1 MRPALCA
8 LIAALAPSF
17 ACAVSNTS
25 GPAAP
30 LVRVRASS
38 ELDCPQEDIRLE
50 QELSGLYK
58 AVGCGRKAHYRAA
71 CEGLVCEVRA
81 ADEPSIPWRDR
92 PEPAQS
98 PGGR

>member
-1 MRPALCA
+1 MRPALCV

-17 ACAVSNTS
+17 ACAVANSG

-38 ELDCPQEDIRLE
+38 ELDCAQEDIRLE
-50 QELSGLYK
+50 QGLSGQYK
-58 AVGCGRKAHYRAA
+58 AVGCGRKAYYRVA

-81 ADEPSIPWRDR
+81 EGEPSIPWRDR

>member
-1 MRPALCA
+1 MRPALWI
-8 LIAALAPSF
+8 LIAAVAPTF
-17 ACAVSNTS
+17 ACAVANGN

-30 LVRVRASS
+30 FVRVRASS
-38 ELDCPQEDIRLE
+38 ELDCDQQDIRLE

-58 AVGCGRKAHYRAA
+58 AVGCGRKAYYRAA

-81 ADEPSIPWRDR
+81 ADEPPIPWRDR